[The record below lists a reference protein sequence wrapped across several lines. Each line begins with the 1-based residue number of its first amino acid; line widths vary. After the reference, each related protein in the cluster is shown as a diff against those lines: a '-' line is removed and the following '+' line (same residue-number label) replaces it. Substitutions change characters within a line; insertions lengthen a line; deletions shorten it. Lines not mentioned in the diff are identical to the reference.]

1 MRDTPHKENPVKNPL
16 AGKLEAPKT
25 FIADVQKVRKDRKET
40 REIVKELKEA
50 LEKVAADASA

>member
-1 MRDTPHKENPVKNPL
+1 MKNPL